1 MNYFEFRKILDAD
14 PYNQG
19 DAFVRARNDDL
30 RCRRAWHQAM
40 QQERLFKE
48 ALNIPVPAEFKN
60 SIVFHQCAEKE
71 SRGRLKLYAMAASVF
86 LMVTLS
92 LVFWNMQ
99 RGDSLESFIKKTLR
113 DEPMVTILEEQ
124 IPMDQ
129 IQNLFAQFDT
139 NISDQIGKVHF
150 MKMCVTPSGMG
161 VRMVV
166 VNENNQPFTVLY
178 MPNADIEKAIEMEV
192 NQHKG
197 MVIAMEKG
205 AAAIIGAPQ
214 YEFAQ
219 IEQNVFSAIT
229 PHQ

>member
-1 MNYFEFRKILDAD
+1 MNYFEFRKVLDAD
-14 PYNQG
+14 PYNQ
-19 DAFVRARNDDL
+19 DADFVKAKNEDL
-30 RCRRAWHQAM
+30 RCRRAWQQAM
-40 QQERLFKE
+40 QQERILKD
-48 ALNIPVPAEFKN
+48 ALNIPVPAEFKS

-71 SRGRLKLYAMAASVF
+71 NSSRVKLYAMAASVF
-86 LMVTLS
+86 LMITLS

-99 RGDSLESFIKKTLR
+99 RGDTLESFIKKTLR
-113 DEPMVTILEEQ
+113 NEPMVTILEEQ
-124 IPMDQ
+124 IPMEQ

-166 VNENNQPFTVLY
+166 VNESNQPFTILY

-205 AAAIIGAPQ
+205 AAAIIGQPQ

-219 IEQNVFSAIT
+219 IEQNVFNAIT
-229 PHQ
+229 AD